1 MIYLDHAATSWPKPE
16 TVGEAIAASLAE
28 PLANPGR
35 GFHTGAMRSARLV
48 FETRTALARLLNA
61 PRAQDVVFTRGTTE
75 GLNLVLKGF
84 LKPGARVWVS
94 PLEHNALLRPLAR
107 LAAERGV
114 QVETLDADP
123 WGRLDLDALARRART
138 EPEPALVAVAHA
150 SNVNGAV
157 QDLRGIRE
165 AIGKSVPLLVDAAQ
179 TAGVL
184 PLDVRAP
191 EIDFLAF
198 SAHKG
203 LLGPTGIGGCYL
215 SPKHEVTQLIEGGTG
230 SLSESAEHPAQRPER
245 YEAGTLNLHGIAGL
259 KGALDGLPEREL
271 LGTHKQA
278 MTRILLDG
286 LTKIEGVRVVS
297 PLDGT
302 ALLASFVAEGIVSNT
317 FAEQLDHRY
326 GILCRSGLHCAPA
339 THRYLGTF
347 PEGTVRFSPGW
358 GTAETDCQ
366 TALDAVRAVMNKK

>member
-48 FETRTALARLLNA
+48 FETRDTLARLLNA
-61 PRAQDVVFTRGTTE
+61 PRTQDVVFTRGTTE

-114 QVETLDADP
+114 QVETLDADS
-123 WGRLDLDALARRART
+123 WGRLDLDALSRRIQT

-165 AIGKSVPLLVDAAQ
+165 AIGKGVPLLVDAAQ

-184 PLDVRAP
+184 PLDGRAP
-191 EIDFLAF
+191 EIDLLAF

-230 SLSESAEHPAQRPER
+230 SLSESAEHPAQRPDR

-259 KGALDGLPEREL
+259 KGALDGFPERGL
-271 LGTHKQA
+271 LGEHKRA
-278 MTRILLDG
+278 MTQIILEG
-286 LTKIEGVRVVS
+286 LRGIEGVRVVS

-302 ALLASFVAEGIVSNT
+302 ALLASFVAEGIAPNAL
-317 FAEQLDHRY
+317 AERLDEEY

-339 THRYLGTF
+339 AHRHLGTF
-347 PEGTVRFSPGW
+347 PEGTARFSPGW
-358 GTAETDCQ
+358 GTTEADCR
-366 TALDAVRAVMNKK
+366 TALDAVRAIIEKK

>member
-1 MIYLDHAATSWPKPE
+1 MIYLDHAATSWPKPAAVGLAI
-16 TVGEAIAASLAE
+16 TVSLAE

-48 FETRTALARLLNA
+48 FETRDAVARLLNA

-107 LAAERGV
+107 LTVERGV

-123 WGRLDLDALARRART
+123 WGRLDLDALARRIQT

-150 SNVNGAV
+150 SNINGVV

-165 AIGKSVPLLVDAAQ
+165 AIGKGVPLLVDAAQ

-184 PLDVRAP
+184 PLDVRAS
-191 EIDFLAF
+191 EIGFLAF

-215 SPKHEVTQLIEGGTG
+215 SPKYEVTQLIEGGTG
-230 SLSESAEHPAQRPER
+230 SLSEFSEHPAQRPER

-259 KGALDGLPEREL
+259 KGALDGFSERGL
-271 LGTHKQA
+271 LGTHKRA
-278 MTRILLDG
+278 MTQMLIEG
-286 LTKIEGVRVVS
+286 LRGIEGVRVVS
-297 PLDGT
+297 PPDGT
-302 ALLASFVAEGIVSNT
+302 ALLASFAAEGIAPNA
-317 FAEQLDHRY
+317 FAARLDEEY

-339 THRYLGTF
+339 AHRHLGTF

-358 GTAETDCQ
+358 GTTESDCQ
-366 TALDAVRAVMNKK
+366 AALGAVCAIMKKK

>member
-16 TVGEAIAASLAE
+16 AVGQAIAASLAE
-28 PLANPGR
+28 PLANAGR

-48 FETRTALARLLNA
+48 FETRTALARLFNA
-61 PRAQDVVFTRGTTE
+61 PRAQDVVFMRGTTE

-84 LKPGARVWVS
+84 LKPGARAWVS
-94 PLEHNALLRPLAR
+94 PLEHNAMLRPLAR
-107 LAAERGV
+107 LTTERGV
-114 QVETLDADP
+114 QVETLEADP
-123 WGRLDLDALARRART
+123 WGRLDLDALSRRIQT

-150 SNVNGAV
+150 SNVNGAM

-165 AIGKSVPLLVDAAQ
+165 AIGKGVPLLVDAAQ

-184 PLDVRAP
+184 PLDVRNP

-230 SLSESAEHPAQRPER
+230 SLSESAEHPAQRPDR

-259 KGALDGLPEREL
+259 
-271 LGTHKQA
+271 
-278 MTRILLDG
+278 
-286 LTKIEGVRVVS
+286 
-297 PLDGT
+297 
-302 ALLASFVAEGIVSNT
+302 
-317 FAEQLDHRY
+317 
-326 GILCRSGLHCAPA
+326 
-339 THRYLGTF
+339 
-347 PEGTVRFSPGW
+347 
-358 GTAETDCQ
+358 
-366 TALDAVRAVMNKK
+366 

>member
-16 TVGEAIAASLAE
+16 AVGLAIAASLAE
-28 PLANPGR
+28 PLANAGR

-48 FETRTALARLLNA
+48 FGTRTALARLLNA
-61 PRAQDVVFTRGTTE
+61 PRPQDVVFTRGTTE

-114 QVETLDADP
+114 QVETLAADP

-138 EPEPALVAVAHA
+138 ESEPALVAVAHA
-150 SNVNGAV
+150 SNVNGVV
-157 QDLRGIRE
+157 QDLYGLRA
-165 AIGKSVPLLVDAAQ
+165 AIGKGVPLLVDAAQ

-184 PLDVRAP
+184 PLDVRNP

-203 LLGPTGIGGCYL
+203 LLAPTGVGGCYL
-215 SPKHEVTQLIEGGTG
+215 SPKHEVTQLLEGGTG

-245 YEAGTLNLHGIAGL
+245 YEAGTLNLHGLAGL
-259 KGALDGLPEREL
+259 KGALEGLPERGL
-271 LGTHKQA
+271 LGEHKRA
-278 MTRILLDG
+278 MTQILIEG
-286 LTKIEGVRVVS
+286 LRAIEGVRVVS

-302 ALLASFVAEGIVSNT
+302 PLLVSFVVEGTVPNA
-317 FAEQLDHRY
+317 FAVRLDQEY

-339 THRYLGTF
+339 AHRYLGTF
-347 PEGTVRFSPGW
+347 PEGTIRLSPGW
-358 GTAETDCQ
+358 GTAEEDCQ
-366 TALDAVRAVMNKK
+366 TALDAVRAILKK